1 MLSQD
6 YLSDIIDSQRKY
18 FVSKKTDLV
27 RESLDIIPV
36 KKGYATL
43 ITGLRRC
50 GKCTLLI
57 QLQKKENFTG
67 VVYFNFEDIRL
78 SGFEPS
84 DFSRLGRALT
94 ARSDSLIAFFD
105 EIHLMKGWETFVC
118 DLLKDGWRIFITDTS
133 ARLPEVPFAVSMEL
147 FTFSYTEFL
156 DFSRSASGPDS
167 LTRYLKT
174 GGIPKFV
181 RNEGTSIL
189 GNLLDDIL
197 VRDIAVH
204 HSLKDAGAL
213 RQLAVYLL
221 QNTGLPVSA
230 NALTGRFGI
239 KSCATVL
246 EYFNFYQ
253 NAYLLELIP
262 QFSHS
267 SGVRQRNPKKIY
279 AMDVGL
285 INVASATEPNLESR
299 LENTVYLYLRRK
311 HHTIYYYS
319 GNKCRCDFIA
329 QDETGG
335 NKTGGNE
342 TCCNEPYRVV
352 QVCGTLH
359 DENYRDEVEGLAAA
373 AVELGLKRGTLV
385 TFSQKEVISHGNI
398 QIEVVPAYEY
408 LK

>member
-6 YLSDIIDSQRKY
+6 FLSDIIDSQRKY

-27 RESLDIIPV
+27 RESLDKIPV

-67 VVYFNFEDIRL
+67 VVYLNFEDIRL

-84 DFSRLGRALT
+84 DFSRLSRAMT
-94 ARSDSLIAFFD
+94 ARSDSRIVFFD
-105 EIHLMKGWETFVC
+105 EIHLMKDWESFIC
-118 DLLKDGWRIFITDTS
+118 DLLKDGWRIFITDTN
-133 ARLPEVPFAVSMEL
+133 AHLLEVPFAVSMEL
-147 FTFSYTEFL
+147 FPFSYTEFL

-167 LTRYLKT
+167 LARYLKT

-213 RQLAVYLL
+213 RRLAVYLL
-221 QNTGLPVSA
+221 QHTGQLVSA
-230 NALTGRFGI
+230 NRLTGLFGI
-239 KSCATVL
+239 NSCATVL
-246 EYFNFYQ
+246 EYFNFYRD
-253 NAYLLELIP
+253 AYLLELLP

-267 SGVRQRNPKKIY
+267 TRVRQRNPKKIY

-285 INVASATEPNLESR
+285 INVAMASEPDPESR
-299 LENTVYLYLRRK
+299 LENTVYLFLRRRCR
-311 HHTIYYYS
+311 TIYYYNS
-319 GNKCRCDFIA
+319 GSKYRCDFIA
-329 QDETGG
+329 ADETGY
-335 NKTGGNE
+335 NE
-342 TCCNEPYRVV
+342 HYSVV

-359 DENYRDEVEGLAAA
+359 DENRRDEVEGLAAA
-373 AVELGLKRGTLV
+373 AGELGLKRGTLV
-385 TFSQKEVISHGNI
+385 TFGQKEVISHSNI
-398 QIEVVPAYEY
+398 QIDVVPAYEY